1 MMSDDRTPAM
11 RRDLDFFPVQH
22 GGKQYI
28 IIRDHLGLV
37 QEGKAIDFPL
47 YQVMTL
53 LDGTMSIRDLQMA
66 LMRQRG
72 GMLVASD
79 EVRKLLDQLDGSF
92 LLDSERFKEVRDQI
106 VERFASMKIRPCSH
120 CGQGYPLDPSE
131 LRKKLDEILSSQP
144 PASPPEGKIVGLVAP
159 HIDLAVGFKS
169 YARAYQLAR
178 HTSPSKVILLGI
190 GHQLAGDFFCLTE
203 KDFDTP
209 LGIVKTDR
217 AVVRKLREAG
227 NHVVAPNDFA
237 HRSEHSIEFQVLF
250 LQHLLSKDSFTI
262 VPIICGSLLSALPE
276 YNRDAYLEKAGNFL
290 VALKEVLRDE
300 SGETL
305 LIAGVDFSHIGPKFG
320 HEMPARYLQGQ
331 SEAHDRSLLNALA
344 MLDAGKYW
352 EESRRV
358 RDKYNV
364 CGFAAMACLLEV
376 VPHCKGKLLHYQTW
390 HEQATQSAVSFGAAV
405 FVEQER

>member
-1 MMSDDRTPAM
+1 
-11 RRDLDFFPVQH
+11 
-22 GGKQYI
+22 
-28 IIRDHLGLV
+28 
-37 QEGKAIDFPL
+37 
-47 YQVMTL
+47 
-53 LDGTMSIRDLQMA
+53 
-66 LMRQRG
+66 
-72 GMLVASD
+72 
-79 EVRKLLDQLDGSF
+79 
-92 LLDSERFKEVRDQI
+92 
-106 VERFASMKIRPCSH
+106 
-120 CGQGYPLDPSE
+120 
-131 LRKKLDEILSSQP
+131 
-144 PASPPEGKIVGLVAP
+144 
-159 HIDLAVGFKS
+159 VGFKS